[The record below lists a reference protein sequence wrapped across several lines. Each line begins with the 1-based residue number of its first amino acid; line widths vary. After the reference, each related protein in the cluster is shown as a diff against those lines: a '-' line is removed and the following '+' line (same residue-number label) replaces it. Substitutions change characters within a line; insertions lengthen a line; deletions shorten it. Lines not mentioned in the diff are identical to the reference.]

1 MAGRKKKKL
10 KWFLAAVLLTAVLGM
25 AAFIFFT
32 AEKQP
37 SKANIYFFKNN
48 IFVPV
53 ARQVPQKANPLFF
66 AAEELLRGPS
76 DKERKGGYFT
86 EIPAGTKLRH
96 IHRQKDTVI
105 ADFSKE
111 LEEYGGGAARVQG
124 LLAQIV
130 FTLTDISGAK
140 NVQILVDGRTE
151 AALGGEGYII
161 DKPLTRKDTGF

>member
-1 MAGRKKKKL
+1 MAGRKKKKSSWL
-10 KWFLAAVLLTAVLGM
+10 LVAVLLAVAVGLC
-25 AAFIFFT
+25 ALFIFT
-32 AEKQP
+32 ASRTP
-37 SKANIYFFKNN
+37 STANIYFFKNSS
-48 IFVPV
+48 FLPV
-53 ARQVPQKANPLFF
+53 EREIPKTANPLFF

-76 DKERKGGYFT
+76 DKEKQKGYFS
-86 EIPAGTKLRH
+86 EIPDGTKLRQVH
-96 IHRQKDTVI
+96 MQNGTVI

-130 FTLTDISGAK
+130 FTLTDVSGAQK
-140 NVQILVDGRTE
+140 VQILVDGRTE

>member
-1 MAGRKKKKL
+1 MAGRKKKKFRGL
-10 KWFLAAVLLTAVLGM
+10 LAAVLLAAVLG
-25 AAFIFFT
+25 ACAVLFLT

-37 SKANIYFFKNN
+37 SKASIYFFKNGSF
-48 IFVPV
+48 IPV
-53 ARQVPQKANPLFF
+53 GRAVPQKANPLFF

-76 DKERKGGYFT
+76 AKERKSGYFT
-86 EIPAGTKLRH
+86 EIPAGTRLRH
-96 IHRQKDTVI
+96 VHRQNDTVM

-130 FTLTDISGAK
+130 YTLTDISGAK
-140 NVQILVDGRTE
+140 NVQILVEGKTE
-151 AALGGEGYII
+151 TALGGEGYII